1 MKTVILFHPKKGVFF
16 AAMTRTQMDR
26 WRHFNGFVLYS
37 WEYRH
42 PNEDDLMSFLQ
53 FLSVNIVGNT
63 AWSTMIGDFV
73 KTHKGIQFRRLLR
86 EVSLGLQHGSSFENA
101 LRKFLPTQLSMS
113 VLYAQKRG
121 QLSEEISKI
130 IEGYRNEMDENVKR
144 RSKQIYPLTLALG
157 LVGLITL
164 VDFQFVPVLRSL
176 FDSYG
181 LKPPFILTLFN
192 FKVQLVILSVFLGIG
207 GLSRWAFINMSF
219 HQKAHIPFLG
229 QISTLQLHQHLL
241 DAYQESLIREC
252 SFSLVLE
259 ERYPAERNRFVKFG
273 LSTIA
278 GRLIQGTPLSV
289 AIKEIPAI
297 RGWAGGW
304 VRGGALVA
312 YQKQLRS
319 QETLLKDRLQAVLV
333 ATLIALVSLIIAGL
347 GFLIT
352 LPLQYAD
359 RLI

>member
-1 MKTVILFHPKKGVFF
+1 
-16 AAMTRTQMDR
+16 
-26 WRHFNGFVLYS
+26 
-37 WEYRH
+37 
-42 PNEDDLMSFLQ
+42 
-53 FLSVNIVGNT
+53 
-63 AWSTMIGDFV
+63 
-73 KTHKGIQFRRLLR
+73 
-86 EVSLGLQHGSSFENA
+86 
-101 LRKFLPTQLSMS
+101 
-113 VLYAQKRG
+113 
-121 QLSEEISKI
+121 
-130 IEGYRNEMDENVKR
+130 
-144 RSKQIYPLTLALG
+144 
-157 LVGLITL
+157 
-164 VDFQFVPVLRSL
+164 
-176 FDSYG
+176 
-181 LKPPFILTLFN
+181 
-192 FKVQLVILSVFLGIG
+192 
-207 GLSRWAFINMSF
+207 MSF